1 MRYRLA
7 GQLTSST
14 GLPNIVSTC
23 EISANDDRNLV
34 GPNIWHVDA
43 LQVSPFVLYMRPV
56 DLPARRVDAG
66 HDESILDLMALAVSR
81 MEHFLRATRSVI
93 ACPITVT
100 QGKFSWLQ
108 IQFQGICHIPLYEN
122 RLDFAPRL

>member
-34 GPNIWHVDA
+34 GPNIWHVGII
-43 LQVSPFVLYMRPV
+43 QVSSFVLLKRPV
-56 DLPARRVDAG
+56 DLPVGRVD
-66 HDESILDLMALAVSR
+66 
-81 MEHFLRATRSVI
+81 
-93 ACPITVT
+93 
-100 QGKFSWLQ
+100 
-108 IQFQGICHIPLYEN
+108 
-122 RLDFAPRL
+122 